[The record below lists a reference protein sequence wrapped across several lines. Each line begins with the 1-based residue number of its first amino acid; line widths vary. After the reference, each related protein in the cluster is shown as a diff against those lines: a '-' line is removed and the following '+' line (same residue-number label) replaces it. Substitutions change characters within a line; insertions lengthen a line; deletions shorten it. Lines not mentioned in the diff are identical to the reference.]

1 MEHIT
6 DRISPAQFRLFDE
19 HPVLALARR
28 SAAAWRLVVVGD
40 MSLLVWEPLV
50 LDAVRDRYVSN
61 QRTADKAAREAAR
74 LLRYLRACG
83 AVEWSDVSTEM
94 VTRWCWAPSLNRSG
108 VHQDVA
114 PATARNRQWAAW
126 AALEAERVLGA
137 PIDPAALVGVRI
149 GRSTADSVVTRPL
162 TVDEA
167 VLVRDVAE
175 AALSASRTALIV
187 AMAFGGGSASE
198 IAATRLCDIDLAANT
213 IAFGG
218 ERSRVNSLDD
228 WAVLMMQRFLA
239 SQRRYP
245 LKADDLLC
253 VTSKTDLASRAHSVT
268 VRLGEVLR
276 DAGLSSAPGVSA
288 RSIRLA
294 AARTVLDRDGI
305 EAATRFLGSV
315 SLDTTAAALNYR
327 WQRDG

>member
-28 SAAAWRLVVVGD
+28 STAAWGLVVVGD

-61 QRTADKAAREAAR
+61 RRTADKATREAAR
-74 LLRYLRACG
+74 LMRYLRACG
-83 AVEWSDVSTEM
+83 AVEWSDVSAEM

-108 VHQDVA
+108 VHQHVA

-126 AALEAERVLGA
+126 AALESGRALGA
-137 PIDPAALVGVRI
+137 PIDPAALIGVRI

-167 VLVRDVAE
+167 ELVREVAE

-218 ERSRVNSLDD
+218 PRSRVNSLDD
-228 WAVLMMQRFLA
+228 WAVLMMRRFLA
-239 SQRRYP
+239 SERRYRV
-245 LKADDLLC
+245 KADDLLC
-253 VTSKTDLASRAHSVT
+253 VTTKTDPASRAHSVT

-276 DAGLSSAPGVSA
+276 DAGLNSAAGVSA

-294 AARTVLDRDGI
+294 TARTVLDRDGI

-315 SLDTTAAALNYR
+315 SLDTTAAALNYH

>member
-1 MEHIT
+1 MAQIT
-6 DRISPAQFRLFDE
+6 NRFPAQLRLFAE
-19 HPVLALARR
+19 HRVLALARR
-28 SAAAWRLVVVGD
+28 SAAAWILVVVGD
-40 MSLLVWEPLV
+40 MSLLAWEPLV

-61 QRTADKAAREAAR
+61 PRTADKAAREAAR
-74 LLRYLRACG
+74 LMRYLRACG

-126 AALEAERVLGA
+126 AALEAGRVLGA
-137 PIDPAALVGVRI
+137 PIDPAALIGVRI
-149 GRSTADSVVTRPL
+149 GRSTSDSVVTRPL
-162 TVDEA
+162 SVDEA

-175 AALSASRTALIV
+175 AALSGSRTALIV
-187 AMAFGGGSASE
+187 AFAFGGGSASE
-198 IAATRLCDIDLAANT
+198 IAATRLGDIDLEAT
-213 IAFGG
+213 TVAFSG

-253 VTSKTDLASRAHSVT
+253 VTTKADLAGRAHSVT

-276 DAGLSSAPGVSA
+276 DAGLGSVPGVSA
-288 RSIRLA
+288 RSIRLS
-294 AARTVLDRDGI
+294 AARTVLDCDGI
-305 EAATRFLGSV
+305 EAAARFLGSV
-315 SLDTTAAALNYR
+315 SLDTTAAALNYD
-327 WQRDG
+327 WECDG